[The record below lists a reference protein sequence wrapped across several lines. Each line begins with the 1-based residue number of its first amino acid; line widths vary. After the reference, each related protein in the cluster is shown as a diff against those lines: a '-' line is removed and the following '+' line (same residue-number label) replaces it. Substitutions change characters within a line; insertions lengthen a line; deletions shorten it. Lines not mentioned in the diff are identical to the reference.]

1 MPTPSASPGKRPT
14 ARKAAVACAIAV
26 ACAAPFEGLRTKA
39 YRDPV
44 GIPTIC
50 FGSIRG
56 VKMGDE
62 KTPEECKAML
72 NSEMLEYSAKI
83 ESCLPP
89 DVYGRLSTNMLAA
102 YASAAY
108 NVGTG
113 LVCDPNFSTL
123 ARRLHAGIATPAECK
138 ELLKWD
144 KARIAGQ
151 LVALPGLT
159 KRRQAEYQLCVT
171 PDA

>member
-1 MPTPSASPGKRPT
+1 MPAPSPTPPKRAT
-14 ARKAAVACAIAV
+14 ARKTALACAL
-26 ACAAPFEGLRTKA
+26 ACGIAAPFEGLRTMA

-56 VKMGDE
+56 VKMGDV
-62 KTPEECKAML
+62 KTPEQCKAML
-72 NSEMLEYSAKI
+72 TDEMAEYTVKI
-83 ESCLPP
+83 SLCLPP
-89 DVYGRLSTNMLAA
+89 DVFGRMSVNMVAA
-102 YASAAY
+102 YSSAAY

-123 ARRLHAGIATPAECK
+123 ARKLQAGNATVAECR

-159 KRRQAEYQLCVT
+159 KRRHAEYELCRT
-171 PDA
+171 PDV